1 MSSFYSWRNKLAIF
15 ALLYNNNLLNKMYIF
30 LLRVF
35 LPKNKNNTNLEC
47 FRGDERVEGGEESEV
62 M

>member
-1 MSSFYSWRNKLAIF
+1 MAIF

>member
-1 MSSFYSWRNKLAIF
+1 
-15 ALLYNNNLLNKMYIF
+15 MYIF

-35 LPKNKNNTNLEC
+35 LPKNKNNTNLEW